1 MAYATTGIIRKGIKR
16 TGRAHP
22 GNGAGIS
29 LLEKEN
35 SLQRQLIEKLKE
47 ENSVLEKHAQ
57 KYLET
62 MRKMLEDIHQ

>member
-1 MAYATTGIIRKGIKR
+1 MEQQEFYEKALKEQE
-16 TGRAHP
+16 GRIQEMERM
-22 GNGAGIS
+22 IS
-29 LLEKEN
+29 LLEEEN
-35 SLQRQLIEKLKE
+35 SLQRQLIERLKE

>member
-1 MAYATTGIIRKGIKR
+1 MGEQGLYKKALEEQE
-16 TGRAHP
+16 GRIQEMERI
-22 GNGAGIS
+22 IS

-35 SLQRQLIEKLKE
+35 SLQRQIIEKLQE

-62 MRKMLEDIHQ
+62 MRAMLADIHQ

>member
-1 MAYATTGIIRKGIKR
+1 MQRQELYEKALKEQE
-16 TGRAHP
+16 GRIQEMEQV
-22 GNGAGIS
+22 IS

-47 ENSVLEKHAQ
+47 ENSVLEKQAQ
-57 KYLET
+57 RYLET

>member
-1 MAYATTGIIRKGIKR
+1 MERQELYEKALEEQEGRIREMERI
-16 TGRAHP
+16 
-22 GNGAGIS
+22 IS
-29 LLEKEN
+29 LLEEEN

-47 ENSVLEKHAQ
+47 ENSVLEKQAQ

>member
-1 MAYATTGIIRKGIKR
+1 MQQQGFDKKALEEQE
-16 TGRAHP
+16 GRIQEMERI
-22 GNGAGIS
+22 IS

-35 SLQRQLIEKLKE
+35 SLQRQIIEKLKE

-57 KYLET
+57 EYLET

>member
-1 MAYATTGIIRKGIKR
+1 MQRQELYEKALKEQE
-16 TGRAHP
+16 GRIHEMEQV
-22 GNGAGIS
+22 IS

-47 ENSVLEKHAQ
+47 ENSVLEKQAQ
-57 KYLET
+57 RYLET